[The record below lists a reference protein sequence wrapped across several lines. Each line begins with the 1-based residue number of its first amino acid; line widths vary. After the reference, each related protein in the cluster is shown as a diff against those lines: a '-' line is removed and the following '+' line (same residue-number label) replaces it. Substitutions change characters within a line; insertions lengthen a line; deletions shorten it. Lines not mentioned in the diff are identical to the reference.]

1 MSFEEHVI
9 DYARPLID
17 LQHRLRQINDLS
29 LDKKYAEACA
39 LLPECISD
47 IRVLQ
52 AVYTIM
58 AEKEKGIAD
67 GQKAKKNPVGV

>member
-1 MSFEEHVI
+1 MNNNFAEHIV

-17 LQHRLRQINDLS
+17 LQTRMRQINDLS
-29 LDKKYAEACA
+29 LDRKYTEAAA
-39 LLPECISD
+39 LLPQCIAD

-58 AEKEKGIAD
+58 AEKEKGISDA
-67 GQKAKKNPVGV
+67 QNPRP